1 MKPGV
6 WLFCL
11 LFPAC
16 LLAEAP
22 ALSQPGSAR
31 EQLDRFSAGL
41 ETLHARFVQQVF
53 SNDGAVQESSGGE
66 VWLSSP
72 QRFRWEYGGDF
83 PELVV
88 ADGTRVW
95 IYDVTLEQVTVQ
107 DQSSAA
113 VDSPLTLLTDP
124 GRLDEQF
131 EVREA
136 GAADEL
142 QLLELRARNEDSGFE
157 RILLGLHDGALELLI
172 MEDTFGLRTELRFRE
187 VKRNP
192 TLEPRLFTFVPPENV
207 DLIGDALDGGSR

>member
-1 MKPGV
+1 
-6 WLFCL
+6 
-11 LFPAC
+11 
-16 LLAEAP
+16 
-22 ALSQPGSAR
+22 
-31 EQLDRFSAGL
+31 
-41 ETLHARFVQQVF
+41 
-53 SNDGAVQESSGGE
+53 
-66 VWLSSP
+66 
-72 QRFRWEYGGDF
+72 
-83 PELVV
+83 VV